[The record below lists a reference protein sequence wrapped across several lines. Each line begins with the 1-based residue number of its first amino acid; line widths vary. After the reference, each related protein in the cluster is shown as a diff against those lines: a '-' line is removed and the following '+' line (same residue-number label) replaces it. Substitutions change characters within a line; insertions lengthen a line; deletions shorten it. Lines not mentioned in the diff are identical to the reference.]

1 MSPIG
6 RVFIVLNLLLS
17 GAFIYFSGAYLQ
29 QATNWKEKYNL
40 ENKKFVD
47 LESKSAAD
55 LAEKIS
61 DLNAVDRNLRG
72 ITSTL
77 AERDNLLKEKN
88 AEIERQNDQL
98 ANIQGNLQKLEANF
112 AVVSKSIDV
121 AVAESAK
128 ARTDWMA
135 ADQAKAAAIRD
146 KETSDA
152 ALAEAKMKIEAT
164 ERDLAAKAAEIAA
177 LTEKT
182 KQDEVLITLAKQRMP
197 DIFVLAQPTY
207 NGVVSNVSRAGD
219 LVTINI
225 TENKANLPLKP
236 GANFAIFESNVYKG
250 EATVTDVMAD
260 GTTAFASVTFMK
272 DGSSVKAGDRAS
284 TNPAGR

>member
-29 QATNWKEKYNL
+29 QATDYKDKYIQ
-40 ENKKFVD
+40 ENKKFVAA
-47 LESKSAAD
+47 EAKSAAD
-55 LAEKIS
+55 LAAEIS
-61 DLNAVDRNLRG
+61 KLNSVERNLRG
-72 ITSTL
+72 ATSTL

-98 ANIQGNLQKLEANF
+98 ANIQGNLAKLEANY

-128 ARTDWMA
+128 AREDWMK
-135 ADQAKAAAIRD
+135 ADQAKTAAIRD

-152 ALAEAKMKIEAT
+152 ALAEAKMKIEGN

-177 LTEKT
+177 LTVKT
-182 KQDEVLITLAKQRMP
+182 KEDEILITLAKQRLP

-225 TENKANLPLKP
+225 TENKANLPLKA
-236 GANFAIFESNVYKG
+236 GANFAIYDATVYKG

-272 DGSSVKAGDRAS
+272 EGSTVKAGDRAS
-284 TNPAGR
+284 TNPASR